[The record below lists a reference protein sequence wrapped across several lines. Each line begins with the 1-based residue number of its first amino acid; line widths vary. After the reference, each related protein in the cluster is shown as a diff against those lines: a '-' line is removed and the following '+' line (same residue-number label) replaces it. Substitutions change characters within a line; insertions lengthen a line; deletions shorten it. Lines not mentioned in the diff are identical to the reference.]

1 VTYGDTNCDGTVELA
16 DAILIM
22 QGLANPNKYVITD
35 QGKVNGDVDKAT
47 KGLTSNDALFIQE
60 FLLKMRKTLDPNAE

>member
-1 VTYGDTNCDGTVELA
+1 
-16 DAILIM
+16 M

-35 QGKVNGDVDKAT
+35 QGKANGDVDTAT

-60 FLLKMRKTLDPNAE
+60 YLLKMRTTLDPNVK